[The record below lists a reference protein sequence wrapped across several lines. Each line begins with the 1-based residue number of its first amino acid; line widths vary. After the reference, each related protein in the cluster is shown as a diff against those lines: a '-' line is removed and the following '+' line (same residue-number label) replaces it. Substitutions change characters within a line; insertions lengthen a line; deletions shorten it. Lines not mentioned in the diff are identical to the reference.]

1 MQCISGYNK
10 IKLINMVKLSSNISN
25 IDNFKSII
33 DIAMNDY
40 VQVFKRE

>member
-33 DIAMNDY
+33 DIAINDY
-40 VQVFKRE
+40 VQVSKRE